1 MFSKHPPFLWNKP
14 SHLICNLSVFY
25 YFYAINKTVTT
36 MIYRFTIISDEVDD
50 FVREIQIDPEA
61 TFFDLH
67 EAILKAANYTNNQ
80 MTSFFICDDDWEKEK
95 EITLEEMDNNPEMDS
110 WIMKETRLNELIE
123 DEKQKLLYVFD
134 YMTERC
140 FFIELSEII
149 TGKEI
154 KGAKCTKK
162 SGEAPKQTV
171 DFEEMAAGG
180 GSLDLDENFYGD
192 QDFDMEDF
200 DAEGFDVND
209 GAAGGGSSYDEDKF

>member
-67 EAILKAANYTNNQ
+67 EAILKAANYTNDQ

-149 TGKEI
+149 TGKDMN
-154 KGAKCTKK
+154 GAKCTKK

>member
-67 EAILKAANYTNNQ
+67 EAILKAANYTNDQ

-95 EITLEEMDNNPEMDS
+95 EITCTTTLIQALLNNTNS
-110 WIMKETRLNELIE
+110 LFFCCILN
-123 DEKQKLLYVFD
+123 QYTF
-134 YMTERC
+134 Y
-140 FFIELSEII
+140 FHNHHF
-149 TGKEI
+149 
-154 KGAKCTKK
+154 
-162 SGEAPKQTV
+162 P
-171 DFEEMAAGG
+171 
-180 GSLDLDENFYGD
+180 SLFQLHY
-192 QDFDMEDF
+192 
-200 DAEGFDVND
+200 
-209 GAAGGGSSYDEDKF
+209 K